1 MSEEKTLLS
10 GRELVDFVA
19 KVIFE
24 KKADNVSLLNLQG
37 LSDVADF
44 FLITTCSSDAQ
55 MRAIVNAISRAL
67 KSEKIKPLGIEYK
80 SGNRWTVIDLGEIII
95 HLFEEEHRDY
105 FDLERLWA
113 DAEKEV
119 LVADDYLDDDMSEDD
134 DEYGYI

>member
-24 KKADNVSLLNLQG
+24 KKADNVSLLDLQG

-67 KSEKIKPLGIEYK
+67 KSEKNQTTGHRIQIRQPLD
-80 SGNRWTVIDLGEIII
+80 GNRSG
-95 HLFEEEHRDY
+95 
-105 FDLERLWA
+105 
-113 DAEKEV
+113 
-119 LVADDYLDDDMSEDD
+119 
-134 DEYGYI
+134 